1 MNLHLSVITP
11 TYNEKDSILH
21 CINRLRQVMEQNCP
35 GIEYEH
41 IIIDNCSS
49 DRTAEIAIE
58 ASKGDSRIK
67 VVVNSRNIGASRSI
81 YRALS
86 RVSGKWIIPMLPAD
100 LQDPP
105 EVIPLMLDRAIDG
118 VEVVYG
124 IRTNRK
130 ERLLIRSLR
139 KIYYRVL
146 KKYSPFNLQN
156 DAGEFMLVSSR
167 VIDSI
172 TAIRDQ
178 NPYVR
183 GLVAQTGAKFASIP
197 YQWNERESGKSKSS
211 VFVLADVA
219 VSGMVSTTYIPAR
232 ISLVFGFTISFLG
245 VLAGVVYLILAMLS
259 SKDVPAGIPTLTI
272 AIFLLGGFQLFF
284 LGLIGEYVISIHRQI
299 KPETDVTSMKESNF

>member
-1 MNLHLSVITP
+1 
-11 TYNEKDSILH
+11 
-21 CINRLRQVMEQNCP
+21 
-35 GIEYEH
+35 
-41 IIIDNCSS
+41 
-49 DRTAEIAIE
+49 
-58 ASKGDSRIK
+58 
-67 VVVNSRNIGASRSI
+67 
-81 YRALS
+81 
-86 RVSGKWIIPMLPAD
+86 MLPAD

>member
-1 MNLHLSVITP
+1 MHVHLSVITP
-11 TYNEKDSILH
+11 TYNEKDSILN

-35 GIEYEH
+35 GIDYEH

-58 ASKGDSRIK
+58 ASKSDSRIK

-105 EVIPLMLDRAIDG
+105 EVIPLMLDRAING

-124 IRTNRK
+124 IRANRK

-139 KIYYRVL
+139 KVYYRVL

-197 YQWNERESGKSKSS
+197 YQWNEREFGKSKSS

-245 VLAGVVYLILAMLS
+245 VLAGVVYLVLALLS